1 MLWSHSW
8 STSSWTWPVCVK
20 QSYAAVSPPCRKPR
34 WWSWWRGVWGLSPW
48 LLEMGPMMSAWS
60 GVSLSFLSETQGYDS
75 MFRNSSQ
82 ASQSWDSN
90 NDDKCGNV
98 VRTAVG
104 IICLKGW
111 STLCVL
117 FSCSHRCWH
126 QRSGGDAGRPGVR
139 LRLGSV
145 SVPAAA
151 LAGTRTVVLRP
162 HVQLPVLFFLQ
173 ELCLHVGAL
182 LVRLL
187 LWFLSS
193 GKDNGA
199 SHKVCM
205 SFSFLCWAAQKQ
217 LLPWF
222 NSVLFPQ
229 TVYDQWFIT
238 LFNIVYTSLPVLA
251 MGLFDQVKW
260 SNKAIFSHF

>member
-1 MLWSHSW
+1 MLPCHPHAESPGGGAGEEVYEGCHPGYWRWGQWCQHDQEW
-8 STSSWTWPVCVK
+8 
-20 QSYAAVSPPCRKPR
+20 VSARTIFCQRP
-34 WWSWWRGVWGLSPW
+34 
-48 LLEMGPMMSAWS
+48 
-60 GVSLSFLSETQGYDS
+60 YDS
-75 MFRNSSQ
+75 VFRNSSQ
-82 ASQSWDSN
+82 VSQSWDSN
-90 NDDKCGNV
+90 NDDKCWNV
-98 VRTAVG
+98 VRTVVG

-173 ELCLHVGAL
+173 ELCLHAGAL

-199 SHKVCM
+199 SHKVCTR
-205 SFSFLCWAAQKQ
+205 FSFLYWAAQKQ

-222 NSVLFPQ
+222 KSVLFPQ